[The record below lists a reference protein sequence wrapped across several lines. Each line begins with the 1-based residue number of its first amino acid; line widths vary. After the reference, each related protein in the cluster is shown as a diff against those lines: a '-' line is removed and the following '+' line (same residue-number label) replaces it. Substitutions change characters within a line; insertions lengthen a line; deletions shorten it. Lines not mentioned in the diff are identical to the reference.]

1 MHPQRKIALMT
12 LSLVAAVN
20 PVRSFFMERPITAAT
35 RRTFTAS
42 SPVPLAMAAPG
53 VEMSPKEEI
62 LAALSNPE
70 TTVVDARSIGELD
83 QNGFYTPPTARWVHA
98 EATKTEA
105 PLLTVAA
112 ETLIP
117 DKEAPVVIYCGS
129 GIRATTCKKVLEEQ
143 GYTNVMNAG
152 GLADLNEIL

>member
-1 MHPQRKIALMT
+1 
-12 LSLVAAVN
+12 
-20 PVRSFFMERPITAAT
+20 
-35 RRTFTAS
+35 
-42 SPVPLAMAAPG
+42 MAAPG

-83 QNGFYTPPTARWVHA
+83 QHGVYSPPTARWVHA

-105 PLLTVAA
+105 PLLSVAA

-152 GLADLNEIL
+152 GLSDLNEIL